1 MNKKIIFLDIDGT
14 LADRDRVPLSAR
26 RACRKA
32 RKNGHLL
39 YICSGRS
46 LAQIRRGIL
55 KIGFDGVI
63 SSSGAHIETIGEGGC
78 RDVLFHASFD
88 GTNLRR
94 ITDYFDQHKVCYM
107 LELPDKGIAGPGVRA
122 YFKNLF
128 AGKKRT
134 PGLLLEKFFTSILF
148 RRLVF
153 DESDY
158 SKEDVC
164 KVVFFES
171 GGIVFEDV
179 QRKFGEE
186 YELFRCSIPIS
197 GMTGGEISP
206 RGVHKG
212 AALEKVML
220 RHGVPREDSIAI
232 GDSDNDRT
240 LLECAGVGIA
250 MGNAG
255 EDLKR
260 AADDITDSI
269 GNSGLAKA
277 FKKYGL
283 VS

>member
-26 RACRKA
+26 RACRRA

-63 SSSGAHIETIGEGGC
+63 SSSGAHIETTGEDG
-78 RDVLFHASFD
+78 RREVLFHTAFD
-88 GTNLRR
+88 TAQLRR
-94 ITDYFDQHKVCYM
+94 ITGYFDQHKGCYM
-107 LELPDKGIAGPGVRA
+107 LEFPDKSIAGPGVKA

-128 AGKKRT
+128 IGKKWAL
-134 PGLLLEKFFTSILF
+134 GLLVEKIFTMTVF
-148 RRLVF
+148 RRIVW
-153 DESDY
+153 DGAAHAKDG
-158 SKEDVC
+158 VC
-164 KVVFFES
+164 KVIFFES
-171 GGIVFEDV
+171 GGIFFEDA
-179 QRKFGEE
+179 RREFGEE
-186 YELFRCSIPIS
+186 CELFRCSIPVS

-212 AALEKVML
+212 AALEKVIL
-220 RHGVPREDSIAI
+220 HHGIPREDSIAV

-240 LLECAGVGIA
+240 LLEYAGVGIA

-255 EDLKR
+255 DDLR
-260 AADDITDSI
+260 RVADDITDSI

-283 VS
+283 MS